1 MDYDIIVI
9 GGGSAGYAAAR
20 TAQTHGA
27 RVAVIDSGPL
37 GGLCILRGC
46 MPTKAILRSSDV
58 LSLMRRA
65 REFGLLPVQ
74 PKANLADIIER
85 KNRLIAEF
93 ARYRIEQL
101 KDSRFILYE
110 EHASFVSP
118 QEIRVGNQTLT
129 SRNFVIAT
137 GSVPAEYPIPGLK
150 EAGYITSDD
159 ALELREIPPSMIVL
173 GGGPVAVELAQFFQR
188 IGTQVTLIQR
198 SSHILSKGDEDL
210 ARPVETR
217 FREEGMSV
225 YTGTQLQKFTH
236 NGNQKTAHFTH
247 AGQEK
252 TVSAE
257 IVLQAMG
264 RVPNIGGLNLDAA
277 GVRTEKGRITVDSE
291 MRTSQPHIFAV
302 GDVNGLYEVV
312 HIAIQQGEVSGY
324 NATHADARR
333 MDDRLKTSVV
343 FTDPQVAE
351 VGVGEKECK
360 ARNIPYLVASY
371 PFNDH
376 GKSLCMGETHGHVKL
391 LCAPD
396 TGEILGGHIV
406 GPEAAELIHQI
417 IAAMYFRGTV
427 HDMLRMPYY
436 HPTLSEILSY
446 PAEELAKK
454 VSTP

>member
-46 MPTKAILRSSDV
+46 MPTKTILRSSDV

-101 KDSRFILYE
+101 KNSRFILYE
-110 EHASFVSP
+110 EHASFISP
-118 QEIRVGNQTLT
+118 QEIRVGNRTLT
-129 SRNFVIAT
+129 ARNFIIAT

-159 ALELREIPPSMIVL
+159 ALELREIPESMIAL

-210 ARPVETR
+210 ARPVEAR

-225 YTGTQLQKFTH
+225 CTGTQLRKFTH
-236 NGNQKTAHFTH
+236 SGNQKTAHFIH

-264 RVPNIGGLNLDAA
+264 RVPNIGGLNLDVA

-291 MRTSQPHIFAV
+291 MRTIQPHIFAV

-312 HIAIQQGEVSGY
+312 HVAIQQGEVAGY

-360 ARNIPYLVASY
+360 VRNIPYLVASY

-406 GPEAAELIHQI
+406 GPEASELIHQI
-417 IAAMYFRGTV
+417 IAVMHFRGTV

-454 VSTP
+454 L